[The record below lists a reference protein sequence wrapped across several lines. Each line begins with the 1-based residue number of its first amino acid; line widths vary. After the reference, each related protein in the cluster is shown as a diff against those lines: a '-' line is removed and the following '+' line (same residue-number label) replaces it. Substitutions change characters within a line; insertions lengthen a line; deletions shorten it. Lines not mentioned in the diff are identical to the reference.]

1 MWLQGSREG
10 VNVTTL
16 QTELGEEGATDF
28 KRHGRTIN
36 LSLMVELKGVKYALV
51 ANFVYHLLF
60 YCGPEGAQL
69 ICKGKSLTFTVTKF
83 LVVLGV
89 R

>member
-16 QTELGEEGATDF
+16 QTELGEEGATDL

-36 LSLMVELKGVKYALV
+36 LSLTVELKGVKYALV
-51 ANFVYHLLF
+51 ANIVYHMR
-60 YCGPEGAQL
+60 QRRN
-69 ICKGKSLTFTVTKF
+69 KMVLT
-83 LVVLGV
+83 LGCHS
-89 R
+89 

>member
-16 QTELGEEGATDF
+16 QTELGEEGATDL

-36 LSLMVELKGVKYALV
+36 LSLTVELKGVKYALE
-51 ANFVYHLLF
+51 ANIVYHVRQR
-60 YCGPEGAQL
+60 GNEMV
-69 ICKGKSLTFTVTKF
+69 LT
-83 LVVLGV
+83 LGCHS
-89 R
+89 